1 MMDEGISFG
10 SSARRQHP
18 LGKIRQ
24 EAALRRWQLA
34 EIAAEEHVQP
44 GDRRPCAASGL
55 RRPLRSCLE
64 GGDLE
69 VDALHVAQH
78 VLQEHPQVLQD
89 VRLPGAGAA
98 VQQPHQW
105 LPGLSAGAARVH
117 QVVFD
122 QHPLHDQLQELVLLV
137 VEAASYFRAV
147 EPPLQQS
154 FGHQPHRPGR
164 GSVAAAVQSGPRFG
178 QLGAPLV
185 PRGSCGQ
192 QHLFRIGDLL
202 AVDHS
207 RVRGLCRALRRIC
220 FGGPFRQPDVSGQLH
235 HSDGEVVLLA
245 GGGGCLLR
253 GARVVGLGRFFLGAG
268 PSHPRLG
275 RFFQVLLAEVADH
288 VLQALAVGRQV
299 VVRLQLPGK
308 AVHEGVV
315 QDVAPELFRRETV
328 VGVLPDAAQGLAPV
342 GRVRRLELA

>member
-1 MMDEGISFG
+1 MQ
-10 SSARRQHP
+10 RQ
-18 LGKIRQ
+18 
-24 EAALRRWQLA
+24 
-34 EIAAEEHVQP
+34 
-44 GDRRPCAASGL
+44 ASDVRCVRG
-55 RRPLRSCLE
+55 LE

-207 RVRGLCRALRRIC
+207 RVRDLCRTLRRIC

-288 VLQALAVGRQV
+288 VLQALVVAVGRQV

-315 QDVAPELFRRETV
+315 QDVAPELLGREAV
-328 VGVLPDAAQGLAPV
+328 VGVLPGAAQGLAPV
-342 GRVRRLELA
+342 GRVRRLQLA